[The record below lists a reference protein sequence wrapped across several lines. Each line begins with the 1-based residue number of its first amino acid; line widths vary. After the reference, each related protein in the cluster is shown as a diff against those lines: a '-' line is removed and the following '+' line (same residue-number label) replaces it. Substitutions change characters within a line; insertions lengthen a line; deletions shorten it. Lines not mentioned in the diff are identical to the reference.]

1 MRAEELLLTE
11 SIRDTLHDGHKSVQK
26 LASYIETP
34 MPGAK
39 GKLDPELEAAQSA
52 VAYYVEKVFR
62 DTAILAE
69 RLDLPKLTEEI
80 LAARH
85 RFKDLTALS
94 KAPREVHME
103 CEPLL
108 IAQQYFH
115 SLAAMTEGWNVT
127 GLGVFSTILA
137 NTAQILFAGKVPPK
151 NRKAAKKEIY
161 KVLEW
166 AFPEA
171 EREPPIPRP
180 FKTFSADF
188 GIPSLMAAAEY
199 KYAASAKD
207 VMTALD
213 AIYTDMKSYVGDVRW
228 RNFYV
233 VVYMTKPF
241 YTQTQIE
248 NEFQLVRPEINWKP
262 ILVDGSARRRQT
274 SNAKAR

>member
-11 SIRDTLHDGHKSVQK
+11 SIRDTLHEGHKSVQK

-34 MPGAK
+34 ISKAADK
-39 GKLDPELEAAQSA
+39 RDHELEAAKSA
-52 VAYYVEKVFR
+52 VAYYVDKVFR

-69 RLDLPKLTEEI
+69 RLALPKLTEEI
-80 LAARH
+80 VSARH
-85 RFKDLTALS
+85 RFKDLTALR
-94 KAPREVHME
+94 KAPRETDME
-103 CEPLL
+103 CEPLI

-137 NTAQILFAGKVPPK
+137 NTAHILYEGKVPPK
-151 NRKAAKKEIY
+151 NKKAVKKEMY
-161 KVLEW
+161 KVLQW

-207 VMTALD
+207 VMTTLD

-233 VVYMTKPF
+233 VIYMTKPF

-262 ILVDGSARRRQT
+262 IVVNGLSGRRQP
-274 SNAKAR
+274 SSAKAR